1 MVAHSGT
8 SAAISSGGA
17 SPDVVMR
24 AVSYCL
30 SRRSV
35 AMSRPLVGLG
45 RSGVA
50 GDREQRAVGVG
61 AAAADGQSG
70 GGRGR

>member
-1 MVAHSGT
+1 
-8 SAAISSGGA
+8 
-17 SPDVVMR
+17 
-24 AVSYCL
+24 
-30 SRRSV
+30 
-35 AMSRPLVGLG
+35 MSRPLVGLG